1 MVYWINSPDYLTIE
15 DTTITPRSVLY
26 AMVCQGNEK
35 TSVNEISMAR
45 TGRIGHGA
53 MFSRP
58 IHFKQQE
65 GVNYLVAI

>member
-1 MVYWINSPDYLTIE
+1 
-15 DTTITPRSVLY
+15 
-26 AMVCQGNEK
+26 MVCQVNEK

-58 IHFKQQE
+58 IHFKQRE